1 MRHLLLTLTLLFPSL
16 YVFSQS
22 REAADTVR
30 IIENADM
37 VLISRT
43 ADTTQVDV
51 TTNKES
57 GNELFTYNITVN
69 DADDYED
76 VDNIDFELPFG
87 IKKEKKKK
95 HSKLQTYV
103 FGLGNIYLGHRFNY
117 FDKGN
122 IKNSL
127 EGGVRD
133 IIGMRWSRGS
143 HTPSFSI
150 GLGMGFQKYNA
161 QDGFMF
167 LRIGSQLVI
176 VPVEEG
182 YQVKSTALHV
192 MNFQVPLLF
201 TLPIGRDVKFTAG
214 GIGVFNTYAYART
227 EISNGASKIKT
238 KYKGLQQ
245 RLFTAELM
253 CSLGVCDILGIYAS
267 WSPMTLFKS
276 PYGPQLKSWSIGATV
291 NF

>member
-16 YVFSQS
+16 YILAQTP
-22 REAADTVR
+22 EAPDTVK
-30 IIENADM
+30 IIEKADK

-43 ADTTQVDV
+43 DDTTQVDV
-51 TTNKES
+51 TTNKEF
-57 GNELFTYNITVN
+57 GKDLFTYNITVN
-69 DADDYED
+69 EADDSYD
-76 VDNIDFELPFG
+76 VDNIEFELPFG
-87 IKKEKKKK
+87 IGKEKKKK
-95 HSKLQTYV
+95 HSNLQTYI
-103 FGLGNIYLGHRFNY
+103 FGIGNIYIGQRFNY
-117 FDKGN
+117 YDKGKV
-122 IKNSL
+122 KNSL
-127 EGGVRD
+127 EAGFRD
-133 IIGMRWSRGS
+133 LIGMRWSRGAN
-143 HTPSFSI
+143 TPSFSI
-150 GLGMGFQKYNA
+150 GLGIGFQRYHA

-167 LRIGSQLVI
+167 SRIGSNLVV

-182 YQVKSTALHV
+182 YQVKSTSLYV

-214 GIGVFNTYAYART
+214 GIGVFNTHAYAQT
-227 EISNGASKIKT
+227 EITNGTSKIKT
-238 KYKGLQQ
+238 TYKGLQQ
-245 RLFTAELM
+245 RLFTAEVM